1 MEAWLS
7 WLEHTVHIREVTG
20 SSPVAS
26 TNAKTLLFSRVFL
39 LPLVSATGS
48 KVRSAPHTLCALCP
62 SVTLHAPLSNAS
74 ISAPLMGESC
84 PSATRN
90 LKDFS
95 GCFLFSAR
103 LCLHKAWRETKD
115 KISLCGNAIFSLF
128 IRPISP
134 FITRK
139 IRSET
144 KERQSKS
151 LITQN
156 C

>member
-20 SSPVAS
+20 SSPVVS

-48 KVRSAPHTLCALCP
+48 KVRSAPHTLCALCH

-84 PSATRN
+84 PSAT
-90 LKDFS
+90 LYQSAPMADWF
-95 GCFLFSAR
+95 FLVLTFHSIVWYNIDR
-103 LCLHKAWRETKD
+103 YMD
-115 KISLCGNAIFSLF
+115 
-128 IRPISP
+128 
-134 FITRK
+134 
-139 IRSET
+139 
-144 KERQSKS
+144 
-151 LITQN
+151 
-156 C
+156 

>member
-26 TNAKTLLFSRVFL
+26 T
-39 LPLVSATGS
+39 
-48 KVRSAPHTLCALCP
+48 
-62 SVTLHAPLSNAS
+62 
-74 ISAPLMGESC
+74 
-84 PSATRN
+84 TRN

-115 KISLCGNAIFSLF
+115 KIM
-128 IRPISP
+128 
-134 FITRK
+134 
-139 IRSET
+139 RSICVWYEIHSE
-144 KERQSKS
+144 KQDGRLPCKRLVLLHFFFCRWCRQQARRCVPHRTHCVPCVLRSHCT
-151 LITQN
+151 LRFQMRAFPLR
-156 C
+156 